1 MIYLKL
7 TVLNLATA
15 SRREIM
21 ITLTLEQLT
30 YMINTAMSEARQ
42 GGASYQL
49 EDVKNW
55 ANMIQQESQNAPSN
69 VTDKG

>member
-1 MIYLKL
+1 
-7 TVLNLATA
+7 
-15 SRREIM
+15 M

-55 ANMIQQESQNAPSN
+55 ANMIQQESQNAPSI
-69 VTDKG
+69 VTDKGRD

>member
-1 MIYLKL
+1 
-7 TVLNLATA
+7 
-15 SRREIM
+15 M

-55 ANMIQQESQNAPSN
+55 ANMIQQVQQESQNAPSIN
-69 VTDKG
+69 QVKVNHHGN